1 MNHFR
6 CVIVSQIKK
15 QTNKCIKAEVITA
28 RWQGTIALL
37 LLIIISY
44 IDRVNISVMILN
56 PDFAAHFQLNEN
68 RMLQGM
74 LMTCFLLGYGFSA
87 LLLTPVI
94 ESRWH
99 YRQGLLGSIAIWALV
114 CAVSPLLGSLMGM
127 LVARVILGIAE
138 GPLFSLKTRFISDN
152 FNADEIGKPN
162 AVTALGVSLGLA
174 VGFPL
179 VTWLMANM
187 GWMGSFYALAVL
199 NLLLGGGLVWRF
211 LPATRAVSQR
221 AKPGFKQTFSL
232 AWQTPLLGWIL
243 LVEIA
248 TLSYLWGSSA
258 WLPAWLRDE
267 HHFSLHA
274 TGFLAAIPFLLSLGS
289 KFLGGVLLD
298 KMRPE
303 QAPMLFIIGGLL
315 TALSVLALMLS
326 QQPAWLALFM
336 LSANVFWGLQ
346 GAAIPAV
353 VQHHAAREAVGSA
366 YGIINGIGNICA
378 AFIPLLMGVVMKSV
392 GSVSSGFSVLVASQ
406 IITLLA
412 GGMLLLRMRRAAAV
426 SA

>member
-1 MNHFR
+1 M
-6 CVIVSQIKK
+6 
-15 QTNKCIKAEVITA
+15 AA
-28 RWQGTIALL
+28 RWQGVIALL

-44 IDRVNISVMILN
+44 VDRVNISVMILN
-56 PDFAAHFQLNEN
+56 PEFAAHFQLNEN

-99 YRQGLLGSIAIWALV
+99 YRQGLLSSIAIWALV
-114 CAVSPLLGSLMGM
+114 CAISPLLGSLLGM
-127 LVARVILGIAE
+127 LIARIVLGVAE
-138 GPLFSLKTRFISDN
+138 GPLFSLKTRFINDN
-152 FNADEIGKPN
+152 FAADEIGKPN
-162 AVTALGVSLGLA
+162 ALTALGVSLGLA

-179 VTWLMANM
+179 VTWLMAHV
-187 GWMGSFYALAVL
+187 GWIGSFYALALL
-199 NLLLGGGLVWRF
+199 NLLLGGGLIWRF
-211 LPATRAVSQR
+211 LPAPQVTSQR
-221 AKPGFKQTFSL
+221 AKPGFRQTFAL
-232 AWQTPLLGWIL
+232 AWRTPLLGWIL

-267 HHFSLHA
+267 HHFSLQA
-274 TGFLAAIPFLLSLGS
+274 TGLLAAVPFLLSLGS

-303 QAPMLFIIGGLL
+303 Q
-315 TALSVLALMLS
+315 
-326 QQPAWLALFM
+326 PAMLALFM
-336 LSANVFWGLQ
+336 LAANVFWGLQ

-353 VQHHAAREAVGSA
+353 VQHHAPREAVGSA

-392 GSVSSGFSVLVASQ
+392 GSVSSGISVLVASQ
-406 IITLLA
+406 LITLCA
-412 GGMLLLRMRRAAAV
+412 GGALLLRMRRAAAV
-426 SA
+426 NASIP

>member
-1 MNHFR
+1 M
-6 CVIVSQIKK
+6 
-15 QTNKCIKAEVITA
+15 AA
-28 RWQGTIALL
+28 RWQGTIAIL

-44 IDRVNISVMILN
+44 VDRVNISVMILN
-56 PDFAAHFQLNEN
+56 PEFAANFHLNEN

-74 LMTCFLLGYGFSA
+74 LMTCFLLGYGLSA
-87 LLLTPVI
+87 LILTPLI
-94 ESRWH
+94 ESKLN
-99 YRQGLLGSIAIWALV
+99 YRQGLLSSVAIWALV
-114 CAVSPLLGSLMGM
+114 CAVSPLLGSLLGM
-127 LVARVILGIAE
+127 LIARIVLGVAE
-138 GPLFSLKTRFISDN
+138 GPLFSLKTRFISDS
-152 FNADEIGKPN
+152 FAADEVGKPN

-174 VGFPL
+174 AGFPL
-179 VTWLMANM
+179 VTWLMAHV
-187 GWMGSFYALAVL
+187 GWMGSFYALALL

-211 LPATRAVSQR
+211 LPAPVVNERRAR
-221 AKPGFKQTFSL
+221 LGMITTLTL
-232 AWQTPLLGWIL
+232 AWRTPLLGWIL

-267 HHFSLHA
+267 HHFSLQA
-274 TGFLAAIPFLLSLGS
+274 TGLLAAVPFLLSLGS

-303 QAPMLFIIGGLL
+303 QAPVLFIIGGLL

-326 QQPAWLALFM
+326 HQQAMLALFM
-336 LSANVFWGLQ
+336 LAANVFWGLQ

-353 VQHHAAREAVGSA
+353 VQHHAPHEAVGSA

-378 AFIPLLMGVVMKSV
+378 AFIPLLMGMVMKSA
-392 GSVSSGFSVLVASQ
+392 GSVSSGFSVLVVSQ
-406 IITLLA
+406 LITLCA

-426 SA
+426 SV

>member
-1 MNHFR
+1 MAA
-6 CVIVSQIKK
+6 K
-15 QTNKCIKAEVITA
+15 
-28 RWQGTIALL
+28 WQGLIALL

-44 IDRVNISVMILN
+44 VDRVNISVMILN
-56 PDFAAHFQLNEN
+56 PEFAAHFQLNEN

-99 YRQGLLGSIAIWALV
+99 YRQGLLSSIAIWALV
-114 CAVSPLLGSLMGM
+114 CAISPLLGSLLGM
-127 LVARVILGIAE
+127 LIARIVLGVAE
-138 GPLFSLKTRFISDN
+138 GPLFSLKTRFINDN
-152 FNADEIGKPN
+152 FAADEIGKPN
-162 AVTALGVSLGLA
+162 ALTALGVSLGLA

-179 VTWLMANM
+179 VTWLMAHV
-187 GWMGSFYALAVL
+187 GWIGSFYALALL
-199 NLLLGGGLVWRF
+199 NLLLGGGLIWRF
-211 LPATRAVSQR
+211 LPAPQVTSQR
-221 AKPGFKQTFSL
+221 AKPGFRQTCAL
-232 AWQTPLLGWIL
+232 AWRTPLLGWIL

-267 HHFSLHA
+267 HHFSLQA
-274 TGFLAAIPFLLSLGS
+274 TPAGGCPLSVKPRLKVSWRRAPRQNAPGAGAAA
-289 KFLGGVLLD
+289 VYYR
-298 KMRPE
+298 RPTHR
-303 QAPMLFIIGGLL
+303 FG
-315 TALSVLALMLS
+315 SVLALMLS
-326 QQPAWLALFM
+326 QQPAMLALFM
-336 LSANVFWGLQ
+336 LAANVFWGLQ

-353 VQHHAAREAVGSA
+353 VQHHAPREAVGSA

-406 IITLLA
+406 LITLCA
-412 GGMLLLRMRRAAAV
+412 GGALLLRMRRAAAV
-426 SA
+426 NASIP

>member
-1 MNHFR
+1 M
-6 CVIVSQIKK
+6 
-15 QTNKCIKAEVITA
+15 TA
-28 RWQGTIALL
+28 RWQGTIAIL

-44 IDRVNISVMILN
+44 VDRVNISVMILN

-74 LMTCFLLGYGFSA
+74 LMTFFLLGYGFSA

-94 ESRWH
+94 ESRWN
-99 YRQGLLGSIAIWALV
+99 YRQGLLGSIAVWAVV

-127 LVARVILGIAE
+127 LIARVILGVAE

-179 VTWLMANM
+179 VTWLMANL

-199 NLLLGGGLVWRF
+199 NLVLGGGLIWRF
-211 LPATRAVSQR
+211 LPAPRAAATRAKSGI
-221 AKPGFKQTFSL
+221 KETFTL
-232 AWQTPLLGWIL
+232 ALRTPLLGWIL

-303 QAPMLFIIGGLL
+303 QAPVLFVIGGLL

-326 QQPAWLALFM
+326 HQPAWLALFM

-353 VQHHAAREAVGSA
+353 VQHYAAREAVGSA

-378 AFIPLLMGVVMKSV
+378 AFIPLLMGIVMKSV

-406 IITLLA
+406 IVTLLA
-412 GGMLLLRMRRAAAV
+412 GGILLLRMRRAAAV
-426 SA
+426 GV

>member
-1 MNHFR
+1 M
-6 CVIVSQIKK
+6 
-15 QTNKCIKAEVITA
+15 TA

-44 IDRVNISVMILN
+44 VDRVNISVMILN
-56 PDFAAHFQLNEN
+56 PEFAEHFQLNEN

-94 ESRWH
+94 ESKLH
-99 YRQGLLGSIAIWALV
+99 YRQGLLSSIAIWAAV

-127 LVARVILGIAE
+127 LIARVILGIAE

-152 FNADEIGKPN
+152 FRAEEIGKPN

-174 VGFPL
+174 VGFPM
-179 VTWLMANM
+179 VTWLMAHL
-187 GWMGSFYALAVL
+187 GWAGSFYALAVM
-199 NLLLGGGLVWRF
+199 NLVLGGGLIWRF
-211 LPATRAVSQR
+211 LPAPRSRSTVK
-221 AKPGFKQTFSL
+221 KPGFVHTFTL

-258 WLPAWLRDE
+258 WLPA
-267 HHFSLHA
+267 SLHA
-274 TGFLAAIPFLLSLGS
+274 TGMLAAIPFLLSLGS

-303 QAPMLFIIGGLL
+303 QAPVLFVVGGAL
-315 TALSVLALMLS
+315 TALSVVALVLS
-326 QQPAWLALFM
+326 HQPAWLALFM

-353 VQHHAAREAVGSA
+353 IQHHAAREAVGSA

-378 AFIPLLMGVVMKSV
+378 AFIPLLMGIVMKSA
-392 GSVSSGFSVLVASQ
+392 GSVSSGFSVLVVSQ
-406 IITLLA
+406 AITLLA
-412 GGMLLLRMRRAAAV
+412 GGMLLLRMRRAAAL

>member
-1 MNHFR
+1 M
-6 CVIVSQIKK
+6 
-15 QTNKCIKAEVITA
+15 AA
-28 RWQGTIALL
+28 RWQGVIALL

-44 IDRVNISVMILN
+44 VDRVNISVMILN
-56 PDFAAHFQLNEN
+56 PEFAAHFQLNEN

-99 YRQGLLGSIAIWALV
+99 YRQGLLSSIAIWALV
-114 CAVSPLLGSLMGM
+114 CAISPLLGSLLGM
-127 LVARVILGIAE
+127 LIARIVLGVAE
-138 GPLFSLKTRFISDN
+138 GPLFSLKTRFINDN
-152 FNADEIGKPN
+152 FAADEIGKPN
-162 AVTALGVSLGLA
+162 ALTALGVSLGLA

-179 VTWLMANM
+179 VTWLMAHV
-187 GWMGSFYALAVL
+187 GWIGSFYALAL
-199 NLLLGGGLVWRF
+199 MNLLLGGGLIWRF
-211 LPATRAVSQR
+211 LPAPKVTAQR
-221 AKPGFKQTFSL
+221 AKPGFSQTFAL
-232 AWQTPLLGWIL
+232 AWRTPLLGWIL

-267 HHFSLHA
+267 HHFSLQD
-274 TGFLAAIPFLLSLGS
+274 TGLLAAAPFLLSLGS

-303 QAPMLFIIGGLL
+303 QAPLLFIIGGLL
-315 TALSVLALMLS
+315 TAGSVLALILS
-326 QQPAWLALFM
+326 QQPAMLALFM
-336 LSANVFWGLQ
+336 LAANVFWGLQ

-353 VQHHAAREAVGSA
+353 VQHHAPREAVGSA

-406 IITLLA
+406 LITLCA
-412 GGMLLLRMRRAAAV
+412 GGALLLRMRRAAAV
-426 SA
+426 NASIP

>member
-1 MNHFR
+1 M
-6 CVIVSQIKK
+6 
-15 QTNKCIKAEVITA
+15 TA

-44 IDRVNISVMILN
+44 IDRVNISVMILH
-56 PDFAAHFQLNEN
+56 PEFAAHFQLNEN

-94 ESRWH
+94 ESKLH
-99 YRQGLLGSIAIWALV
+99 YRQGLLSSIAIWAAV
-114 CAVSPLLGSLMGM
+114 CAISPLLGSLMGM
-127 LVARVILGIAE
+127 LIARVILGIAE
-138 GPLFSLKTRFISDN
+138 GPLFSLKTRFISER
-152 FNADEIGKPN
+152 FNAEEIGKPN

-179 VTWLMANM
+179 ITWLMAHL
-187 GWMGSFYALAVL
+187 GWAGSFYALAVM
-199 NLLLGGGLVWRF
+199 NLVLGGGLIWRF
-211 LPATRAVSQR
+211 LPAPQSRGKMK
-221 AKPGFKQTFSL
+221 KPGWVQTFTL

-274 TGFLAAIPFLLSLGS
+274 TGLLAAIPFLLSLGS

-303 QAPMLFIIGGLL
+303 QAPVLFVVGGAL
-315 TALSVLALMLS
+315 TALSVVALMLS
-326 QQPAWLALFM
+326 HQPVWLGMFM
-336 LSANVFWGLQ
+336 LSANAFWGLQ
-346 GAAIPAV
+346 VAAIPAV
-353 VQHHAAREAVGSA
+353 IQHHAAREAVGSA

-392 GSVSSGFSVLVASQ
+392 GSVSSGFSVLVVSQ
-406 IITLLA
+406 AITLLA
-412 GGMLLLRMRRAAAV
+412 GGMLLLRMRRAAAI
-426 SA
+426 SC

>member
-1 MNHFR
+1 M
-6 CVIVSQIKK
+6 
-15 QTNKCIKAEVITA
+15 TA

-56 PDFAAHFQLNEN
+56 PEFADHFRLNEN

-94 ESRWH
+94 ENRFN
-99 YRQGLLGSIAIWALV
+99 YRQGLLGSILIWATV
-114 CAVSPLLGSLMGM
+114 CAISPLLGSLMGM
-127 LVARVILGIAE
+127 LVARIILGIAE

-179 VTWLMANM
+179 VTWTMTHF
-187 GWMGSFYALAVL
+187 GWMGSFYALAVM
-199 NLLLGGGLVWRF
+199 NLLLGGGLIWRF
-211 LPATRAVSQR
+211 LPAPHRE
-221 AKPGFKQTFSL
+221 AKRRSASFVQTFGL
-232 AWQTPLLGWIL
+232 AWRTPLLGWIL

-274 TGFLAAIPFLLSLGS
+274 TGLLAAVPFILSLGS

-303 QAPMLFIIGGLL
+303 QAPVLFVVGGLL
-315 TALSVLALMLS
+315 TALSVMALMLS
-326 QQPAWLALFM
+326 HQPAMLALFM
-336 LSANVFWGLQ
+336 LSANIFWGLQ

-353 VQHHAAREAVGSA
+353 VQHHAAREVVGSA

-378 AFIPLLMGVVMKSV
+378 AFIPLLMGIVMKSV

-426 SA
+426 SV

>member
-1 MNHFR
+1 M
-6 CVIVSQIKK
+6 
-15 QTNKCIKAEVITA
+15 TA
-28 RWQGTIALL
+28 RWQGTVALL

-44 IDRVNISVMILN
+44 VDRVNISVMILN
-56 PDFAAHFQLNEN
+56 PEFAEHFQLNEN

-94 ESRWH
+94 ESKLH
-99 YRQGLLGSIAIWALV
+99 YRQGLLSSIAVWALV

-152 FNADEIGKPN
+152 FNAEEIGKPN

-179 VTWLMANM
+179 VTWLMAHF
-187 GWMGSFYALAVL
+187 GWAGSFYALAVM
-199 NLLLGGGLVWRF
+199 NLMLGGGLIWRF
-211 LPATRAVSQR
+211 LPAPPLVTKSK
-221 AKPGFKQTFSL
+221 KPGFMQTFTL

-274 TGFLAAIPFLLSLGS
+274 TGMLAAIPFLLSLGS

-303 QAPMLFIIGGLL
+303 QAPVLFVVGGAL
-315 TALSVLALMLS
+315 TALSVVALMLS
-326 QQPAWLALFM
+326 HQAVWLALFM

-353 VQHHAAREAVGSA
+353 IQHYAAHEAVGSA

-378 AFIPLLMGVVMKSV
+378 AFIPLLMGMVMKSV

-406 IITLLA
+406 IVTLVA
-412 GGMLLLRMRRAAAV
+412 GGMLLLRMRRAAAL

>member
-1 MNHFR
+1 M
-6 CVIVSQIKK
+6 
-15 QTNKCIKAEVITA
+15 TA
-28 RWQGTIALL
+28 RWQGTIAIL

-44 IDRVNISVMILN
+44 VDRVNISVMILN
-56 PDFAAHFQLNEN
+56 PDFAAYFQLNEN

-74 LMTCFLLGYGFSA
+74 LMTFFLLGYGFSA

-94 ESRWH
+94 ESRWN
-99 YRQGLLGSIAIWALV
+99 YRQGLLGSIAVWAVV

-127 LVARVILGIAE
+127 LIARVILGVAE

-179 VTWLMANM
+179 VTWLMANL

-199 NLLLGGGLVWRF
+199 NLVLGGGLIWRF
-211 LPATRAVSQR
+211 LPAPRAAATRAKSGI
-221 AKPGFKQTFSL
+221 KETFTL
-232 AWQTPLLGWIL
+232 ALRTPLLGWIL

-303 QAPMLFIIGGLL
+303 QAPVLFVIGGLL

-326 QQPAWLALFM
+326 HQPAWLALFM

-353 VQHHAAREAVGSA
+353 VQHYAAREAVGSA

-378 AFIPLLMGVVMKSV
+378 AFIPLLMGIVMKSV

-406 IITLLA
+406 IVTLLA
-412 GGMLLLRMRRAAAV
+412 GGILLLRMRRAAAV
-426 SA
+426 GV

>member
-1 MNHFR
+1 M
-6 CVIVSQIKK
+6 
-15 QTNKCIKAEVITA
+15 TA
-28 RWQGTIALL
+28 RWQGTLALL
-37 LLIIISY
+37 VLIIISY
-44 IDRVNISVMILN
+44 VDRVNISVMILN
-56 PDFAAHFQLNEN
+56 PEFAEHFQLNEN

-94 ESRWH
+94 ESKLH
-99 YRQGLLGSIAIWALV
+99 YRQGLLTSIAIWAVV
-114 CAVSPLLGSLMGM
+114 CAISPLLGSLMGM
-127 LVARVILGIAE
+127 LIARLILGIAE

-152 FNADEIGKPN
+152 FSAGEIGKPN

-179 VTWLMANM
+179 ITWLMAHL
-187 GWMGSFYALAVL
+187 GWAGSFYALAAI
-199 NLLLGGGLVWRF
+199 NLALGGGLIWRF
-211 LPATRAVSQR
+211 LPAPQHTEKRRTS
-221 AKPGFKQTFSL
+221 GFVQTFTL

-298 KMRPE
+298 KMRPD
-303 QAPMLFIIGGLL
+303 QAPLLFVVGGIL
-315 TALSVLALMLS
+315 TASSVVMLMLS
-326 QQPAWLALFM
+326 HQPGLALFM
-336 LSANVFWGLQ
+336 LSANIFWGLQ

-353 VQHHAAREAVGSA
+353 IQHHAAREAVGSA

-378 AFIPLLMGVVMKSV
+378 AFIPLLMGMVMKSV
-392 GSVSSGFSVLVASQ
+392 GSVSSGFSVLVVSQ
-406 IITLLA
+406 VITLLA
-412 GGMLLLRMRRAAAV
+412 GGMLLLRMRRAAAIR
-426 SA
+426 A

>member
-1 MNHFR
+1 M
-6 CVIVSQIKK
+6 
-15 QTNKCIKAEVITA
+15 AA
-28 RWQGTIALL
+28 RWQGTIAIL

-44 IDRVNISVMILN
+44 VDRVNISVMILN
-56 PDFAAHFQLNEN
+56 PEFAAHFHLNEN

-74 LMTCFLLGYGFSA
+74 LMTCFLLGYGLSA
-87 LLLTPVI
+87 LILTPLI
-94 ESRWH
+94 ESKLN
-99 YRQGLLGSIAIWALV
+99 YRQGLLSSVAIWALI
-114 CAVSPLLGSLMGM
+114 CAVSPLLGSLLGM
-127 LVARVILGIAE
+127 LIARIVLGVAE
-138 GPLFSLKTRFISDN
+138 GPLFSLKTRFISDS
-152 FNADEIGKPN
+152 FAADEVGKPN

-174 VGFPL
+174 AGFPL
-179 VTWLMANM
+179 VTWLMAHV
-187 GWMGSFYALAVL
+187 GWMGSFYALALL

-211 LPATRAVSQR
+211 LPAPVVNERRAR
-221 AKPGFKQTFSL
+221 PGMITTLTL
-232 AWQTPLLGWIL
+232 AWRTPLLGWIL

-267 HHFSLHA
+267 HHFSLQA
-274 TGFLAAIPFLLSLGS
+274 TGLLAAVPFLLSLGS

-303 QAPMLFIIGGLL
+303 QAPVLFIIGGLL

-326 QQPAWLALFM
+326 HQQAMLALFM
-336 LSANVFWGLQ
+336 LAANVFWGLQ

-353 VQHHAAREAVGSA
+353 VQHHAPHEAVGSA

-378 AFIPLLMGVVMKSV
+378 AFIPLLMGMVMKSA
-392 GSVSSGFSVLVASQ
+392 GSVSSGFSVLVVSQ
-406 IITLLA
+406 LITLCA

-426 SA
+426 SV

>member
-1 MNHFR
+1 M
-6 CVIVSQIKK
+6 
-15 QTNKCIKAEVITA
+15 AA

-44 IDRVNISVMILN
+44 IDRVNISVVILN
-56 PDFAAHFQLNEN
+56 PEFAAHFHLNEN

-74 LMTCFLLGYGFSA
+74 LMTCFLLGYGLSA
-87 LLLTPVI
+87 LILTPLI
-94 ESRWH
+94 ESKLN
-99 YRQGLLGSIAIWALV
+99 YRQGLLSGVAIWALV
-114 CAVSPLLGSLMGM
+114 CAVSPLLGSLLGM
-127 LVARVILGIAE
+127 LIARIVLGVAE
-138 GPLFSLKTRFISDN
+138 GPLFSLKTRFISDS
-152 FNADEIGKPN
+152 FAADEVGKPN

-174 VGFPL
+174 AGFPL
-179 VTWLMANM
+179 VTWLMAHV
-187 GWMGSFYALAVL
+187 GWMGSFYALALL

-211 LPATRAVSQR
+211 LPAPVVNERRAR
-221 AKPGFKQTFSL
+221 PGMITTLTL
-232 AWQTPLLGWIL
+232 AWRTPLLGWIL

-267 HHFSLHA
+267 HHFSLQA
-274 TGFLAAIPFLLSLGS
+274 TGLLAAVPFLLSLGS

-303 QAPMLFIIGGLL
+303 QAPVLFIIGGLL

-326 QQPAWLALFM
+326 HQQAMLALFM
-336 LSANVFWGLQ
+336 LAANVFWGLQ

-353 VQHHAAREAVGSA
+353 VQHHAPREAVGSA

-378 AFIPLLMGVVMKSV
+378 AFIPLLMGMVMKSA
-392 GSVSSGFSVLVASQ
+392 GSVSSGFSVLVVSQ
-406 IITLLA
+406 LITLCA

-426 SA
+426 SV

>member
-1 MNHFR
+1 M
-6 CVIVSQIKK
+6 
-15 QTNKCIKAEVITA
+15 AA

-44 IDRVNISVMILN
+44 IDRINISVMILN
-56 PDFAAHFQLNEN
+56 PEFAAHFHLNEN

-74 LMTCFLLGYGFSA
+74 LMTFFLLGYGLSA
-87 LLLTPVI
+87 LILTPLI
-94 ESRWH
+94 ESKLN
-99 YRQGLLGSIAIWALV
+99 YRQGLLSSVAIWALV
-114 CAVSPLLGSLMGM
+114 CAVSPLLGSLLGM
-127 LVARVILGIAE
+127 LIARIVLGVAE
-138 GPLFSLKTRFISDN
+138 GPLFSLKTRFISDS
-152 FNADEIGKPN
+152 FAADEVGKPN

-174 VGFPL
+174 AGFPL
-179 VTWLMANM
+179 VTWLMAHV
-187 GWMGSFYALAVL
+187 GWMGSFYALALL

-211 LPATRAVSQR
+211 LPAPVVNERRAR
-221 AKPGFKQTFSL
+221 PGMITTLTL
-232 AWQTPLLGWIL
+232 AWRTPLLGWIL

-248 TLSYLWGSSA
+248 TLSYLCGSSA

-267 HHFSLHA
+267 HHFSLQA
-274 TGFLAAIPFLLSLGS
+274 TGLLAAVPFLLSLGS

-303 QAPMLFIIGGLL
+303 QAPVLFIIGGLL

-326 QQPAWLALFM
+326 HQQAMLALFM
-336 LSANVFWGLQ
+336 LAANVFWGLQ

-353 VQHHAAREAVGSA
+353 VQHHAPREAVGSA

-378 AFIPLLMGVVMKSV
+378 AFIPLLMGMVMKSA
-392 GSVSSGFSVLVASQ
+392 GSVSSGFSVLVVSQ
-406 IITLLA
+406 LITLCA

-426 SA
+426 SV